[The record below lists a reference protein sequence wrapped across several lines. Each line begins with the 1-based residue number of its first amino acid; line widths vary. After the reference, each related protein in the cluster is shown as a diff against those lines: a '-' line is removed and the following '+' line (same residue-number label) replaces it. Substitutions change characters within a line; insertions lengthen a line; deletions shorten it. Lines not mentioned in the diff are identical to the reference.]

1 MKIHIQ
7 QLDNTYSDQLIDLIL
22 NIQQKEFN
30 VPITIEDQPDL
41 KQIESFYMEPGGN
54 FWGAFIDG
62 ELVGSIALVK
72 FDERAGAVR
81 KMFVKKEFRGKEL
94 NIAQELLEVLVSFCQ
109 KNEIDSIYLGTVHI
123 LKAAIR
129 FYERNHF
136 VQVEKENL
144 PGFFPLM
151 NADNVFYYL
160 NLKQIKAV

>member
-1 MKIHIQ
+1 MKVHIQ
-7 QLDNTYSDQLIDLIL
+7 QLNNTYSDQLIDMIL

-41 KQIESFYMEPGGN
+41 KQIESFYTEAGGN

-72 FDERAGAVR
+72 FDEREGAVR

-94 NIAQELLEVLVSFCQ
+94 NIAQELLEVLIAFCR
-109 KNEIDSIYLGTVHI
+109 ESGIDAIYLGTVNI

-144 PGFFPLM
+144 PARFPLM
-151 NADNVFYYL
+151 SADNVFYSL
-160 NLKQIKAV
+160 IINQTV